1 VISTV
6 LGAMALASS
15 VAAVAAMPS
24 GWIYVSRA
32 PASHPPLDV
41 TARCNDGS
49 WSLERE
55 RHRACRREG
64 GVASWL
70 DQRPAL
76 LAQSAGDPD
85 RAVR

>member
-1 VISTV
+1 MGLS
-6 LGAMALASS
+6 SS
-15 VAAVAAMPS
+15 VATVAAMPS

-32 PASHPPLDV
+32 PAPHPSLDV

-49 WSLERE
+49 WNLERE
-55 RHRACRREG
+55 RHRACQREG

-70 DQRPAL
+70 DRRPGL
-76 LAQSAGDPD
+76 LAQSADDPN